1 MSEPGIP
8 KEFWNARFSESGFA
22 YGDRASR
29 LLLAFR
35 DLLQPG
41 QRALVPACGQGRDA
55 VFLAECGL
63 DVTAVDISSAGLA
76 RTAELA
82 AARGVAVTCVE
93 ADLSQWDWPVAAF
106 DVVAAM
112 FLHVPPAFRPG
123 LHAKML
129 STLKPGG
136 HVFLEGFLPEQIDWQ
151 KSHNSGGPPVVDM
164 LFAPDDIRADF
175 AAADPVSV
183 MTGVEILSEGTYHAG
198 PAALL
203 RAVFRKPETP

>member
-1 MSEPGIP
+1 MSTPGIP
-8 KEFWNARFSESGFA
+8 KEFWNARFSEAGYA

-35 DLLQPG
+35 DLLRPG

-63 DVTAVDISSAGLA
+63 YVTAVDLSTAGLE

-82 AARGVAVTCVE
+82 AARGVSVTCIE
-93 ADLSQWDWPVAAF
+93 ADLSQWDWPQAEY
-106 DVVAAM
+106 DCIAAM
-112 FLHVPPAFRPG
+112 FLHVPSAFRPT

-129 STLKPGG
+129 SALKPGG
-136 HVFLEGFLPEQIDWQ
+136 HVFLEGFLPEQIEWQ
-151 KSHNSGGPPVVDM
+151 KSHNSGGPPVPDM

-175 AAADPVSV
+175 SSAEPVSL
-183 MTGVEILSEGTYHAG
+183 MTGIETLAEGPYHTG

-203 RAVFRKPETP
+203 RAVFRKPE